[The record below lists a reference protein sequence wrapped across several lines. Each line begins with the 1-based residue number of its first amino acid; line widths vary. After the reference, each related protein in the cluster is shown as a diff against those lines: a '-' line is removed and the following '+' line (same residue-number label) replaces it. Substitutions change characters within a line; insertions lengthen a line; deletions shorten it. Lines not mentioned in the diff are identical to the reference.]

1 MDVIIDIEV
10 MATKDG
16 GRRRLGDRNKAAQ
29 ALGNYT
35 ELIRE
40 RGDKHSHSQ
49 R

>member
-10 MATKDG
+10 IATKDG
-16 GRRRLGDRNKAAQ
+16 GGRRLGDRNKAAQ